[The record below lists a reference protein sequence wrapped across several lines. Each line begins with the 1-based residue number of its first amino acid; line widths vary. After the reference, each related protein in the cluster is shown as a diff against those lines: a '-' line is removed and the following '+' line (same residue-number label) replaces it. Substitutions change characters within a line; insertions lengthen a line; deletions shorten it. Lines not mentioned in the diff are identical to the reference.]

1 MPVTKLPF
9 LTIFLFCKKR
19 PFRIF
24 DQFRGLFQETNGKI
38 WEVCVEKEKKRKT
51 QITKVGKS
59 CHQVTWTQKKHD
71 QKERARVNF

>member
-1 MPVTKLPF
+1 MPVIKLPF

-19 PFRIF
+19 PFRNF
-24 DQFRGLFQETNGKI
+24 DQFRGLFQETNGKN
-38 WEVCVEKEKKRKT
+38 WEVCVEKEKKRKI
-51 QITKVGKS
+51 QIIKVGKS